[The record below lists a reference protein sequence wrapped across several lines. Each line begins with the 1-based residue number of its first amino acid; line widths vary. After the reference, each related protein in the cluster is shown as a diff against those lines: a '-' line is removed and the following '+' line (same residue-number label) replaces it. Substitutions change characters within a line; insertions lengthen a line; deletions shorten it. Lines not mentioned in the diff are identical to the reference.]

1 MDTKDL
7 IIIAGSIFF
16 VLIVAHGLW
25 VARRQRLNEIRMDI
39 EATDNLG
46 EASSA
51 NFSSELPN
59 GGARVISEALKS
71 EADESYEP
79 EESSD
84 ADAGTSSGGLAR
96 KATDHLSST
105 AENRSKEPSI
115 GQPSDQKSSSSPAD
129 ATPPMDDLFGDILV
143 TPARRKSDSTAPNER
158 KSRDNSRDK
167 SLDKLKGTTPD
178 DSSDTEAAKD
188 SRRSNPQLEELLILG
203 VMAKPEAPFGGE
215 ALVAALRGQGLK
227 YGDMGIFHR
236 VDDSADRNE
245 TRLFSVA
252 NALEPGT
259 FDLSDLAGLQTP
271 GLTFFMQLPVP
282 GEALETLDDM
292 VLSARTVAAAL
303 GGDVKD
309 DKMSALTGQ
318 TIEHM
323 RQRISDYA
331 LKQLTATS
339 DG

>member
-1 MDTKDL
+1 
-7 IIIAGSIFF
+7 
-16 VLIVAHGLW
+16 
-25 VARRQRLNEIRMDI
+25 MDI

-59 GGARVISEALKS
+59 GGARVISEALKP
-71 EADESYEP
+71 EEDESCEP

-84 ADAGTSSGGLAR
+84 ADAGTTSGDPAR

-105 AENRSKEPSI
+105 AENRPKEPSI

-129 ATPPMDDLFGDILV
+129 ATPPIDDLFGDTLV
-143 TPARRKSDSTAPNER
+143 TPARRKSDGTAPNER
-158 KSRDNSRDK
+158 KSRDK
-167 SLDKLKGTTPD
+167 SKGTTPD
-178 DSSDTEAAKD
+178 DPSDTEAADD

-282 GEALETLDDM
+282 GDALETLDDM

>member
-7 IIIAGSIFF
+7 IIVAGSIFF

-59 GGARVISEALKS
+59 GGARVISEALKRGV
-71 EADESYEP
+71 DESYEP
-79 EESSD
+79 EQKSSD
-84 ADAGTSSGGLAR
+84 ADAGTTSRDPAR
-96 KATDHLSST
+96 RATDYLSST
-105 AENRSKEPSI
+105 ADNRSKEPSI
-115 GQPSDQKSSSSPAD
+115 GQPSDQKSSTSPAD
-129 ATPPMDDLFGDILV
+129 AALPMDDLFGDTLV
-143 TPARRKSDSTAPNER
+143 TPARRKSNGTAPGER
-158 KSRDNSRDK
+158 KARDDSRDK
-167 SLDKLKGTTPD
+167 SKADTLDGSRPTKSAD
-178 DSSDTEAAKD
+178 D
-188 SRRSNPQLEELLILG
+188 SRRINPQLEQLLILG

-236 VDDSADRNE
+236 VDDSADRNQA
-245 TRLFSVA
+245 RLFSVA
-252 NALEPGT
+252 NAVEPGT
-259 FDLSDLAGLQTP
+259 FDLSDLAGLRTP

-282 GEALETLDDM
+282 GDALETLDDM

>member
-71 EADESYEP
+71 EADESHEP

-84 ADAGTSSGGLAR
+84 ADAGTSSGDPAR

-129 ATPPMDDLFGDILV
+129 ATPPMDDLFDDTLV
-143 TPARRKSDSTAPNER
+143 TPARRKSDGTAPNER

-167 SLDKLKGTTPD
+167 SKGTTPD

>member
-1 MDTKDL
+1 LDTKDL

-71 EADESYEP
+71 EADESHEP

-84 ADAGTSSGGLAR
+84 ADAGTSSGDPAR
-96 KATDHLSST
+96 KATDHLSRT

-129 ATPPMDDLFGDILV
+129 ATPPMDDLFDDTLV
-143 TPARRKSDSTAPNER
+143 TPARRKSDGTAPNER
-158 KSRDNSRDK
+158 KSRDK
-167 SLDKLKGTTPD
+167 SKDNTLD
-178 DSSDTEAAKD
+178 DSRPTKAPDD

>member
-1 MDTKDL
+1 
-7 IIIAGSIFF
+7 
-16 VLIVAHGLW
+16 
-25 VARRQRLNEIRMDI
+25 
-39 EATDNLG
+39 
-46 EASSA
+46 
-51 NFSSELPN
+51 
-59 GGARVISEALKS
+59 
-71 EADESYEP
+71 
-79 EESSD
+79 
-84 ADAGTSSGGLAR
+84 
-96 KATDHLSST
+96 
-105 AENRSKEPSI
+105 
-115 GQPSDQKSSSSPAD
+115 
-129 ATPPMDDLFGDILV
+129 MDDLFDDTLV
-143 TPARRKSDSTAPNER
+143 TPARRKSDGTAPNER

>member
-1 MDTKDL
+1 
-7 IIIAGSIFF
+7 
-16 VLIVAHGLW
+16 
-25 VARRQRLNEIRMDI
+25 
-39 EATDNLG
+39 
-46 EASSA
+46 
-51 NFSSELPN
+51 
-59 GGARVISEALKS
+59 
-71 EADESYEP
+71 
-79 EESSD
+79 
-84 ADAGTSSGGLAR
+84 
-96 KATDHLSST
+96 
-105 AENRSKEPSI
+105 
-115 GQPSDQKSSSSPAD
+115 
-129 ATPPMDDLFGDILV
+129 MDDLFDDTLV
-143 TPARRKSDSTAPNER
+143 TPARRKSDGTAPNER
-158 KSRDNSRDK
+158 KSRDK

>member
-59 GGARVISEALKS
+59 GGARMIGEALQP
-71 EADESYEP
+71 EEDESCQP
-79 EESSD
+79 EESSG
-84 ADAGTSSGGLAR
+84 AEAGTMSGHPAR
-96 KATDHLSST
+96 EATDHLSST
-105 AENRSKEPSI
+105 AENRPKEPII
-115 GQPSDQKSSSSPAD
+115 GQPTDQKSSPSPAR

-143 TPARRKSDSTAPNER
+143 TPARRKSDSTVPDER
-158 KSRDNSRDK
+158 KSQDNSRDNS
-167 SLDKLKGTTPD
+167 KGNTLD
-178 DSSDTEAAKD
+178 DSPPTKAADD
-188 SRRSNPQLEELLILG
+188 SRRSNPQLEELVILG

-245 TRLFSVA
+245 ARLFSVA
-252 NALEPGT
+252 NAVEPGT

-271 GLTFFMQLPVP
+271 GLTFFIQLPVS
-282 GEALETLDDM
+282 GDALEALDDM

>member
-1 MDTKDL
+1 
-7 IIIAGSIFF
+7 
-16 VLIVAHGLW
+16 
-25 VARRQRLNEIRMDI
+25 MDI
-39 EATDNLG
+39 EATNNLG

-71 EADESYEP
+71 EGKESHGSLEN
-79 EESSD
+79 SD
-84 ADAGTSSGGLAR
+84 ADAGTTSRDPAG
-96 KATDHLSST
+96 KATDYLSST
-105 AENRSKEPSI
+105 AENRPKEANI
-115 GQPSDQKSSSSPAD
+115 GQPSDRKLSSSPAD
-129 ATPPMDDLFGDILV
+129 APPPMGDLFGNTLV
-143 TPARRKSDSTAPNER
+143 TPARQKSDDTAPNEH
-158 KSRDNSRDK
+158 NSWDK
-167 SLDKLKGTTPD
+167 SKGNIPD
-178 DSSDTEAAKD
+178 DSSDAEAAND
-188 SRRSNPQLEELLILG
+188 PRRSNPQLEELLILG

-236 VDDSADRNE
+236 VDELADRNE
-245 TRLFSVA
+245 ARLFSVA

-282 GEALETLDDM
+282 GNALETLDDM
-292 VLSARTVAAAL
+292 VLSARRVAAAL
-303 GGDVKD
+303 GGYVKD

>member
-1 MDTKDL
+1 
-7 IIIAGSIFF
+7 
-16 VLIVAHGLW
+16 
-25 VARRQRLNEIRMDI
+25 MDI

-59 GGARVISEALKS
+59 GGARVISKALKP
-71 EADESYEP
+71 EAAESYEP
-79 EESSD
+79 EQSSD
-84 ADAGTSSGGLAR
+84 ADAGTTSRDPAR
-96 KATDHLSST
+96 KAADYLSST
-105 AENRSKEPSI
+105 SENRSKEPSI
-115 GQPSDQKSSSSPAD
+115 GQPSDQKSSTSTAD
-129 ATPPMDDLFGDILV
+129 AAPPMDDLFGDTLV
-143 TPARRKSDSTAPNER
+143 TPARRKSDGTAPNER
-158 KSRDNSRDK
+158 KARDDSRDK
-167 SLDKLKGTTPD
+167 SKGDTLD
-178 DSSDTEAAKD
+178 DSRSIKSAND
-188 SRRSNPQLEELLILG
+188 SRRSNPQLEQLLILG
-203 VMAKPEAPFGGE
+203 VMAKTEAPFGGE

-245 TRLFSVA
+245 ARLFSVA
-252 NALEPGT
+252 NAVEPGT
-259 FDLSDLAGLQTP
+259 FDLSDLAGLRTP

-282 GEALETLDDM
+282 GDALETLDDM

-323 RQRISDYA
+323 RQRIADYA

>member
-16 VLIVAHGLW
+16 VLIVVHGLW

-51 NFSSELPN
+51 NFNSELPN
-59 GGARVISEALKS
+59 GGARVISEALKP
-71 EADESYEP
+71 EADESYER
-79 EESSD
+79 EESGD
-84 ADAGTSSGGLAR
+84 GDAGTTSGDPAR
-96 KATDHLSST
+96 KATDRLSST
-105 AENRSKEPSI
+105 AEYRSKEPSI
-115 GQPSDQKSSSSPAD
+115 GQPSDQKSSSLQAD
-129 ATPPMDDLFGDILV
+129 ATPPIDDLFGNTLV
-143 TPARRKSDSTAPNER
+143 TPARRKSDGTAPNER
-158 KSRDNSRDK
+158 KARDNSRDK
-167 SLDKLKGTTPD
+167 SKGNTLD
-178 DSSDTEAAKD
+178 DSRPTKAADD
-188 SRRSNPQLEELLILG
+188 SRRSNPQIEELLILG
-203 VMAKPEAPFGGE
+203 VMARPETPFGGE

-245 TRLFSVA
+245 VRLFSVA
-252 NALEPGT
+252 NAVEPGT

-282 GEALETLDDM
+282 GDALETLDDM

-331 LKQLTATS
+331 LKQLTANS

>member
-71 EADESYEP
+71 EADESHEP
-79 EESSD
+79 GERSD
-84 ADAGTSSGGLAR
+84 ADAGTSSGGPAR

-129 ATPPMDDLFGDILV
+129 ATPPMDDLFDDTLV
-143 TPARRKSDSTAPNER
+143 TPARRKSDGTAPNER
-158 KSRDNSRDK
+158 KSRDN

-271 GLTFFMQLPVP
+271 GLTFFMQLPVA

>member
-84 ADAGTSSGGLAR
+84 ADAGTSSGDPAR

-129 ATPPMDDLFGDILV
+129 ATPPMDDLFDDTLV
-143 TPARRKSDSTAPNER
+143 TPARRKSDGTAPNER

-167 SLDKLKGTTPD
+167 SKGTTPD

>member
-25 VARRQRLNEIRMDI
+25 VARRQRLDEIRMDI
-39 EATDNLG
+39 EVTDNLG
-46 EASSA
+46 ETSSD

-71 EADESYEP
+71 EADESRGKL
-79 EESSD
+79 ESNY
-84 ADAGTSSGGLAR
+84 ADVSTTSTDSAR
-96 KATDHLSST
+96 KATDHPSST

-115 GQPSDQKSSSSPAD
+115 GQPSDQKSLPSLAD
-129 ATPPMDDLFGDILV
+129 TTPPTEDLFGDTLV
-143 TPARRKSDSTAPNER
+143 TPARRKSDATAPNDR
-158 KSRDNSRDK
+158 KFRDNSRDK
-167 SLDKLKGTTPD
+167 SKGKALDET
-178 DSSDTEAAKD
+178 SDTEAAND
-188 SRRSNPQLEELLILG
+188 FRRSNPKLEDLLILG
-203 VMAKPEAPFGGE
+203 VMAKPQSPFGGE

-236 VDDSADRNE
+236 LDNSANANE
-245 TRLFSVA
+245 ARLFSVA

-259 FDLSDLAGLQTP
+259 FDLSDLAALQTS

-282 GEALETLDDM
+282 GDALETLDDM

-323 RQRISDYA
+323 RQRISDNA
-331 LKQLTATS
+331 LKRLTATS
-339 DG
+339 DV

>member
-46 EASSA
+46 EVSSA

-71 EADESYEP
+71 QADESHGP
-79 EESSD
+79 AESKD
-84 ADAGTSSGGLAR
+84 ADVAATAR
-96 KATDHLSST
+96 GPASKATDHLSSP
-105 AENRSKEPSI
+105 AKDRSKEPSI
-115 GQPSDQKSSSSPAD
+115 GEPSDQKSSPPPAD
-129 ATPPMDDLFGDILV
+129 TTPPMDDLFGDTLV
-143 TPARRKSDSTAPNER
+143 TPTRRKSDGTAPNEG
-158 KSRDNSRDK
+158 KSRDKPRDN
-167 SLDKLKGTTPD
+167 TPEE
-178 DSSDTEAAKD
+178 SSSTNAAND
-188 SRRSNPQLEELLILG
+188 SRGRNPQLEELLILG

-236 VDDSADRNE
+236 VDDSANRNDA
-245 TRLFSVA
+245 RLFSVA
-252 NALEPGT
+252 SALEPGT
-259 FDLSDLAGLQTP
+259 FDLSDLEGLQTP

-282 GEALETLDDM
+282 GDALETLDDM